1 MTEKTNPVLR
11 DTWQKWVKNEVI
23 LTLGWHIV
31 SVCFCHTHVFIV
43 NLLLFL
49 RSSQGVQLLKHKN
62 QYSDTMN
69 TTIADASQSD
79 ASSCIQFYS
88 IIWKLGFALQS
99 LDCWQTMTFQN
110 EIHSLKMVIL
120 KSLAIVQSA
129 ATFKYRNLSNK
140 DRRLSLLLHR
150 ASCRFSNHH
159 TTNKSTNCMSFILNH
174 FF

>member
-1 MTEKTNPVLR
+1 VTEKTNPALR

-69 TTIADASQSD
+69 TAIADATQSD
-79 ASSCIQFYS
+79 APTSIHFYS
-88 IIWKLGFALQS
+88 IIWKLGFNLLAL
-99 LDCWQTMTFQN
+99 DGW
-110 EIHSLKMVIL
+110 
-120 KSLAIVQSA
+120 
-129 ATFKYRNLSNK
+129 
-140 DRRLSLLLHR
+140 
-150 ASCRFSNHH
+150 
-159 TTNKSTNCMSFILNH
+159 
-174 FF
+174 